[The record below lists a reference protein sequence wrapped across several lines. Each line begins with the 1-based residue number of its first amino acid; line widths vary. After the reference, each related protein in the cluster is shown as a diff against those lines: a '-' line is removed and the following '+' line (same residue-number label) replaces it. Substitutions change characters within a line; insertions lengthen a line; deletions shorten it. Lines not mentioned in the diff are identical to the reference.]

1 MTREPARSRRRGLA
15 LAVLCAATLMIILD
29 GTIVTVALPSIQNR
43 LGFSAT
49 GLTWVMNAYLIA
61 FGGLLLL
68 AGKLGDRLGRR
79 RVFLIGLVV
88 FALASLACGLS
99 TEPGMLIGARFAQG
113 VGGAMVTA
121 VSLGMIVA
129 LFEEPRERARA
140 IGAYS
145 FVGAG
150 GASIGLVLGGVITEA
165 ASWHWIFFVNLPI
178 ALVSGFAAI
187 RLLPP
192 EQAAA
197 SQRETID
204 AAGAV
209 LVTAGL
215 MLAVLALVG
224 TAEHGWGSARTLVL
238 AAAAAVLLA
247 GFAVRQAT
255 AAAPLLPLRIF
266 AAREVSGT
274 NVAQVLV
281 IAAAFGF
288 QVLITL
294 YMQRVLGYSAAA
306 SGLGLIPTAA
316 VIGAVSLG
324 ASARLSA
331 RFGARP
337 VLFTGLALVLAALL
351 LLTRIPVHGSYLVHL
366 LPALLVFGAGGGLT
380 LPALA
385 TLGMSGATDADAG
398 LVSGLFN
405 TTQQVGAAIGVALLS
420 TVAAG
425 RTTSLLG
432 AHESTALALT
442 AGYRLAFTV
451 GAAMSGA
458 ALVLAAALLR
468 RPRASAI
475 RPRATAVRPRATAV
489 RPRAAAVR
497 PRAAAINETGPAQRI
512 PQASACAATGQ
523 TAAPTNCN

>member
-88 FALASLACGLS
+88 FALASLACGVS

-178 ALVSGFAAI
+178 ALVSGFAAA

-192 EQAAA
+192 ERAA

-224 TAEHGWGSARTLVL
+224 TAEHGWGSARTLVV

-468 RPRASAI
+468 RPRAA
-475 RPRATAVRPRATAV
+475 AVRPHAAAT

-497 PRAAAINETGPAQRI
+497 PRAAAINETGPAQGI
-512 PQASACAATGQ
+512 PQPSGSAATGQ